1 MKIALKTQF
10 GQHLALTPQLQRSI
24 QLLQISSAELE
35 EEVAK
40 AAEENPMLE
49 YSPPDQSKDDGEP
62 NEKMEMIQANWASS
76 APSRD
81 DDEDWDTRHEQQAQV
96 KSLLNYLEEQIQS
109 LRIDPPVK
117 GLVVYLAGCLDERG
131 YLPESLED
139 LATEIHSEL
148 KISKATALT
157 QLKTALTELQKL
169 DPAGIGAHSLAECL
183 CLQIQRQMQFD
194 TEHSDKL
201 QLALNLAQNHLSK
214 IAQKDWSKL
223 RQIFKQSEANIME
236 AVAHI
241 RTLQHNPGE
250 HFDTNV
256 EQWISPDVFI
266 KLNAKGKW
274 VVHSNQAIKPR
285 LTLNQEYSRILKE
298 NNAKKNNLALHQKML
313 EARWLIK
320 NIEQREETILKVAEA
335 IVERQQNFFHQGN
348 IAMKPLVLRE
358 IAAAI
363 GMHESTIS
371 RVTNNKYLACPAGIF
386 EFKYFFSAQLSS
398 EKGQA
403 VSATAVQSLIKQIIL
418 DETPKK
424 PISDNQITNLLAS
437 QGFVVARRTVA
448 KYRELLR
455 IPPAHLRKNWRMV

>member
-40 AAEENPMLE
+40 AAEENPMLD

-62 NEKMEMIQANWASS
+62 NEKMEMMQANWASS

-148 KISKATALT
+148 KVTKASALT

-418 DETPKK
+418 DEAPKK

-455 IPPAHLRKNWRMV
+455 IPPAHLRKNWRML

>member
-35 EEVAK
+35 EELAK

-49 YSPPDQSKDDGEP
+49 YSPPDQLKEDAEP
-62 NEKMEMIQANWASS
+62 NEKIDMIQANWASS

-109 LRIDPPVK
+109 LHIEAHVK
-117 GLVVYLAGCLDERG
+117 QLVIYLAGCLDDRG
-131 YLPESLED
+131 YLPETLED
-139 LATEIHSEL
+139 LASEIHLEL
-148 KISKATALT
+148 KITKAMALT
-157 QLKTALTELQKL
+157 QLKAALTELQTL

-183 CLQIQRQMQFD
+183 CLQIRRQMEFD
-194 TEHSDKL
+194 TDNSEKL
-201 QLALNLAQNHLSK
+201 QLALNLAQQHLSK
-214 IAQKDWSKL
+214 IAQKDWGKL
-223 RQIFKQSEANIME
+223 RQIFKQPEAKIME

-241 RTLQHNPGE
+241 KTLQHNPGE
-250 HFDTNV
+250 QFDANI

-266 KLNAKGKW
+266 KLNPKGKW

-298 NNAKKNNLALHQKML
+298 NNAKKNNFALHQKML

-335 IVERQQNFFHQGN
+335 IVERQQNFFYQGN
-348 IAMKPLVLRE
+348 IAMRPLVLRE

-418 DETPKK
+418 DEAPKK

-455 IPPAHLRKNWRMV
+455 IPPAHLRKN

>member
-24 QLLQISSAELE
+24 QLLQISTAELE
-35 EEVAK
+35 EELAK

-49 YSPPDQSKDDGEP
+49 YSPPDQLKDDAEP
-62 NEKMEMIQANWASS
+62 NEKIDMIQANWASS

-109 LRIDPPVK
+109 LHIETHVK
-117 GLVVYLAGCLDERG
+117 QLVFYLAGCLDDRG
-131 YLPESLED
+131 YLPETLED
-139 LATEIHSEL
+139 LASEIHLEL
-148 KISKATALT
+148 KITKAMALT
-157 QLKTALTELQKL
+157 QLKAALTELQTL

-183 CLQIQRQMQFD
+183 CLQIRRQIQFD
-194 TEHSDKL
+194 TNNSEKL
-201 QLALNLAQNHLSK
+201 QLALNLAQQHLSK
-214 IAQKDWSKL
+214 IAQKDWGKL
-223 RQIFKQSEANIME
+223 RQIFKQPEAKIME

-241 RTLQHNPGE
+241 KTLQHNPGE
-250 HFDTNV
+250 QFDANI

-266 KLNAKGKW
+266 KLNPKGKW
-274 VVHSNQAIKPR
+274 VVHSNQAIRPR

-348 IAMKPLVLRE
+348 IAMRPLVLRE

-386 EFKYFFSAQLSS
+386 EFKYFFSTQLSS

-418 DETPKK
+418 DEAPKK

-455 IPPAHLRKNWRMV
+455 IPPAHLRKN

>member
-62 NEKMEMIQANWASS
+62 NEKMEMMQANWASS

-109 LRIDPPVK
+109 LRIDPPAK

-148 KISKATALT
+148 KITKASALT

-418 DETPKK
+418 DEAPKK

-455 IPPAHLRKNWRMV
+455 IPPAHLRKNWRML

>member
-40 AAEENPMLE
+40 AAEENPMLD

-148 KISKATALT
+148 KVTKASALT

-455 IPPAHLRKNWRMV
+455 IPPAHLRKN

>member
-40 AAEENPMLE
+40 AAEENPMLD

-62 NEKMEMIQANWASS
+62 NEKMEMMQANWASS

-223 RQIFKQSEANIME
+223 RQIFKQSEVNIME

>member
-40 AAEENPMLE
+40 AAEENPMLD

-62 NEKMEMIQANWASS
+62 NEKMEMMQANWASS

-148 KISKATALT
+148 KITKASALT

-418 DETPKK
+418 DEAPKK

-455 IPPAHLRKNWRMV
+455 IPPAHLRKNWRML

>member
-40 AAEENPMLE
+40 AAEENPMLD

-62 NEKMEMIQANWASS
+62 NEKMEMMQANWASS

-148 KISKATALT
+148 KITKASAVT

-455 IPPAHLRKNWRMV
+455 IPPAHLRKN

>member
-62 NEKMEMIQANWASS
+62 NEKMEMMQANWASS

-148 KISKATALT
+148 KVTKASALT

-455 IPPAHLRKNWRMV
+455 IPPAHLRKNWRML

>member
-40 AAEENPMLE
+40 AAEENPMLD

-109 LRIDPPVK
+109 LRIDPPAK

-148 KISKATALT
+148 KITKASALT

-418 DETPKK
+418 DEAPKK

-455 IPPAHLRKNWRMV
+455 IPPAHLRKNWRML

>member
-40 AAEENPMLE
+40 AAEENPMLD
-49 YSPPDQSKDDGEP
+49 YSPPDQSKDEGEP
-62 NEKMEMIQANWASS
+62 NEKMEMMQANWASS

-148 KISKATALT
+148 KVTKASALT

>member
-40 AAEENPMLE
+40 AAEENPMLD

-62 NEKMEMIQANWASS
+62 NEKMEMMQANWASS

-148 KISKATALT
+148 KVTKASALT

>member
-40 AAEENPMLE
+40 AAEENPMLD

-62 NEKMEMIQANWASS
+62 NEKMEMMQANWASS

-223 RQIFKQSEANIME
+223 RQIFKQSEVNIME

-455 IPPAHLRKNWRMV
+455 IPPAHLRKN

>member
-40 AAEENPMLE
+40 AAEENPMLD

-96 KSLLNYLEEQIQS
+96 RSLLNYLEEQIQS

-148 KISKATALT
+148 KVTKASALT

-455 IPPAHLRKNWRMV
+455 IPPAHLRKNWRML

>member
-35 EEVAK
+35 EELAK

-49 YSPPDQSKDDGEP
+49 YSPPDQLKDDMEP
-62 NEKMEMIQANWASS
+62 NEKIDMIQANWASN

-109 LRIDPPVK
+109 LHIEAHVK
-117 GLVVYLAGCLDERG
+117 QLVIYLAGCLDDRG
-131 YLPESLED
+131 YLPETLED
-139 LATEIHSEL
+139 LASEIHLEL
-148 KISKATALT
+148 KITKAIALT
-157 QLKTALTELQKL
+157 QLKAALTELQTL

-194 TEHSDKL
+194 TDNSEKL
-201 QLALNLAQNHLSK
+201 QLALNLAQHHLSK
-214 IAQKDWSKL
+214 IAQKDWGKL
-223 RQIFKQSEANIME
+223 RQIFKQPEAKIME

-241 RTLQHNPGE
+241 KTLQHNPGE
-250 HFDTNV
+250 QFDANI

-266 KLNAKGKW
+266 KLNPKGKW

-348 IAMKPLVLRE
+348 IAMRPLVLRE

-418 DETPKK
+418 DEAPKK

-455 IPPAHLRKNWRMV
+455 IPPAHLRKN

>member
-40 AAEENPMLE
+40 AAEENPMLD

-62 NEKMEMIQANWASS
+62 NEKMEMIQANWAAS

-109 LRIDPPVK
+109 LRIDPPAK

-148 KISKATALT
+148 KITKASALT

-455 IPPAHLRKNWRMV
+455 IPPAHLRKNWRML

>member
-40 AAEENPMLE
+40 AAEENPMLD

-62 NEKMEMIQANWASS
+62 NEKMEMIQANWAAS

-109 LRIDPPVK
+109 LRIDPPAK

-148 KISKATALT
+148 KVTKASALT

-455 IPPAHLRKNWRMV
+455 IPPAHLRKN

>member
-40 AAEENPMLE
+40 AAEENPMLD

-62 NEKMEMIQANWASS
+62 NEKMEMIQANWAAS

-148 KISKATALT
+148 KVTKASALT

>member
-40 AAEENPMLE
+40 AAEENPMLD

-62 NEKMEMIQANWASS
+62 NEKMEMMQANWAAS

-148 KISKATALT
+148 KVTKASALT

>member
-40 AAEENPMLE
+40 AAEENPMLD

-62 NEKMEMIQANWASS
+62 NEKMEMMQANWAAS

>member
-35 EEVAK
+35 EELAK

-49 YSPPDQSKDDGEP
+49 YSPPDQLKDDMEP
-62 NEKMEMIQANWASS
+62 NEKIDMIQANWASN

-109 LRIDPPVK
+109 LRIEAHVK
-117 GLVVYLAGCLDERG
+117 QLVIYLAGCLDDRG
-131 YLPESLED
+131 YLPETLED
-139 LATEIHSEL
+139 LASEIHLEL
-148 KISKATALT
+148 RITKAMALT
-157 QLKTALTELQKL
+157 QLKVALTELQTL

-183 CLQIQRQMQFD
+183 CLQIQRQIQFD
-194 TEHSDKL
+194 TDNSEKL
-201 QLALNLAQNHLSK
+201 QLALNLAQHHLGK

-223 RQIFKQSEANIME
+223 RQIFKQPEVKIME

-241 RTLQHNPGE
+241 KTLQHNPGE
-250 HFDTNV
+250 QFDANI

-266 KLNAKGKW
+266 KLNPKGKW
-274 VVHSNQAIKPR
+274 VVHTNQAIKPR

-298 NNAKKNNLALHQKML
+298 NNAKKNNFALHQKML

-348 IAMKPLVLRE
+348 IAMRPLVLRE

-418 DETPKK
+418 DEAPKK

-455 IPPAHLRKNWRMV
+455 IPPAHLRKN

>member
-40 AAEENPMLE
+40 AAEENPMLD

-62 NEKMEMIQANWASS
+62 NEKMEMMQANWASS

-148 KISKATALT
+148 KVTKASALT

-274 VVHSNQAIKPR
+274 VVYSNQAIKPR

-455 IPPAHLRKNWRMV
+455 IPPAHLRKN

>member
-40 AAEENPMLE
+40 AAEENPMLD

-62 NEKMEMIQANWASS
+62 NEKMEMIQANWAAS

-148 KISKATALT
+148 KITKASALT

>member
-35 EEVAK
+35 EELAK

-49 YSPPDQSKDDGEP
+49 YSPPDQLKEDAEP
-62 NEKMEMIQANWASS
+62 NEKIDMIQANWASS

-109 LRIDPPVK
+109 LHIETHVK
-117 GLVVYLAGCLDERG
+117 QLVIYLAGCLDDRG
-131 YLPESLED
+131 YLPETLED
-139 LATEIHSEL
+139 LASEIHLEL
-148 KISKATALT
+148 KITKAMALT
-157 QLKTALTELQKL
+157 QLKAALTELQTL

-183 CLQIQRQMQFD
+183 CLQIRRQMEFD
-194 TEHSDKL
+194 TDNSEKL
-201 QLALNLAQNHLSK
+201 QLALNLAQQHLSK
-214 IAQKDWSKL
+214 IAQKDWGKL
-223 RQIFKQSEANIME
+223 RQIFKQPEAKIME

-241 RTLQHNPGE
+241 KTLQHNPGE
-250 HFDTNV
+250 QFDANI

-266 KLNAKGKW
+266 KLNPKGKW

-335 IVERQQNFFHQGN
+335 IVERQQNFFYQGN
-348 IAMKPLVLRE
+348 IAMRPLVLRE

-418 DETPKK
+418 DEAPKK

-455 IPPAHLRKNWRMV
+455 IPPAHLRKN

>member
-40 AAEENPMLE
+40 AAEENPMLD

-62 NEKMEMIQANWASS
+62 NEKMEMIQANWAAS

-109 LRIDPPVK
+109 LRIDPPAK

-148 KISKATALT
+148 KVTKASALT

-455 IPPAHLRKNWRMV
+455 IPPAHLRKNWRML

>member
-40 AAEENPMLE
+40 AAEENPMLD

-62 NEKMEMIQANWASS
+62 DEKMEMIQANWASS

-148 KISKATALT
+148 KVTKASALT

>member
-40 AAEENPMLE
+40 AAEENPMLD

-62 NEKMEMIQANWASS
+62 NEKMEMMQANWASS

-81 DDEDWDTRHEQQAQV
+81 DDEDWDTRHEQQAQI

-148 KISKATALT
+148 KVTKASALT

>member
-40 AAEENPMLE
+40 AAEENPMLD

-148 KISKATALT
+148 KVTKASALT

-455 IPPAHLRKNWRMV
+455 IPPAHLRKNWRML

>member
-40 AAEENPMLE
+40 AAEENPMLD

-148 KISKATALT
+148 KVTKASALT
-157 QLKTALTELQKL
+157 QLKTALSELQKL

-455 IPPAHLRKNWRMV
+455 IPPAHLRKN

>member
-40 AAEENPMLE
+40 AAEENPMLD

-62 NEKMEMIQANWASS
+62 NEKMEMMQANWASS

-117 GLVVYLAGCLDERG
+117 GLVIYLAGCLDERG

-148 KISKATALT
+148 KVTKASALT

>member
-35 EEVAK
+35 EEIAK
-40 AAEENPMLE
+40 AAEENPMLD

-62 NEKMEMIQANWASS
+62 NEKMEMMQANWASS

-148 KISKATALT
+148 KVTKASALT

-386 EFKYFFSAQLSS
+386 ELKYFFSAQLSS

>member
-40 AAEENPMLE
+40 AAEENPMLD

-62 NEKMEMIQANWASS
+62 NEKMEMMQANWASS

-148 KISKATALT
+148 KVTKASALT

-183 CLQIQRQMQFD
+183 CLQIQRQIQFD

-455 IPPAHLRKNWRMV
+455 IPPAHLRKN

>member
-35 EEVAK
+35 EELAK

-49 YSPPDQSKDDGEP
+49 YSPPDQLKEDAEP
-62 NEKMEMIQANWASS
+62 NEKIDMIQANWASS

-109 LRIDPPVK
+109 LHIEAHVK
-117 GLVVYLAGCLDERG
+117 QLVIYLAGCLDDRG
-131 YLPESLED
+131 YLPETLED
-139 LATEIHSEL
+139 LASEIHLEL
-148 KISKATALT
+148 KITKAMALT
-157 QLKTALTELQKL
+157 QLKAALTELQTL

-183 CLQIQRQMQFD
+183 CLQIRRQMEFD
-194 TEHSDKL
+194 TDNSEKL
-201 QLALNLAQNHLSK
+201 QLALNLAQQHLSK
-214 IAQKDWSKL
+214 IAQKDWGKL
-223 RQIFKQSEANIME
+223 RQIFKQPEAKIME

-241 RTLQHNPGE
+241 KTLQHNPGE
-250 HFDTNV
+250 QFDANI

-266 KLNAKGKW
+266 KLNPKGKW

-298 NNAKKNNLALHQKML
+298 NNAKKNNFALHQKML

-348 IAMKPLVLRE
+348 IAMRPLVLRE

-418 DETPKK
+418 DEAPKK

-455 IPPAHLRKNWRMV
+455 IPPAHLRKN

>member
-62 NEKMEMIQANWASS
+62 NEKMEMMQANWASS

-148 KISKATALT
+148 KITKASALT

>member
-148 KISKATALT
+148 KVTKASALT

-386 EFKYFFSAQLSS
+386 EFKYFFSAQL
-398 EKGQA
+398 
-403 VSATAVQSLIKQIIL
+403 
-418 DETPKK
+418 
-424 PISDNQITNLLAS
+424 
-437 QGFVVARRTVA
+437 
-448 KYRELLR
+448 
-455 IPPAHLRKNWRMV
+455 

>member
-40 AAEENPMLE
+40 AAEENPMLD

-62 NEKMEMIQANWASS
+62 NEKMEMMQANWASS

-139 LATEIHSEL
+139 LTTEIHSEL
-148 KISKATALT
+148 KITKASALT

>member
-62 NEKMEMIQANWASS
+62 NEKMEMMQANWAAS

-148 KISKATALT
+148 KVTKASALT

-418 DETPKK
+418 DEAPKK

-455 IPPAHLRKNWRMV
+455 IPPAHLRKNWRML